1 MSDATKKSLDKIK
14 FLDQMMEDLAGDEL
28 GGFDVSESSASAGIK
43 QHNLAEDLD
52 FIDILH

>member
-1 MSDATKKSLDKIK
+1 MSDTTKKSLDKIK

-28 GGFDVSESSASAGIK
+28 GDFDVSESVASAGIK

-52 FIDILH
+52 VIDILH

>member
-1 MSDATKKSLDKIK
+1 MSDTTTKSLDKLK

-28 GGFDVSESSASAGIK
+28 GEFDVSENVASAGIK

-52 FIDILH
+52 VIDILH